1 MSGIVSDNLGR
12 SSGLVKS
19 AGGGGKVLQV
29 VTNTLTAP
37 ATTTAQDATFA
48 DTGLSAAITPATTSS
63 RILILVAI
71 GAVGRSVANRQAAFR
86 LDRSGTS
93 IGIGDEAGS
102 RGRVSFG
109 LAMAHIDRF
118 SPASFTWLDSPSST
132 SSLTYKV
139 EFSGAGGETQT
150 INAEDSPGTDNTDQ
164 PNSRSASSLTLI
176 EIGA

>member
-1 MSGIVSDNLGR
+1 MSGIIADNVGR

-29 VTNTLTAP
+29 VTDTLTTT
-37 ATTTAQDATFA
+37 ATTTVADATFA

-71 GAVGRSVANRQAAFR
+71 GAVGRDVANRQAAFR

-93 IGIGDEAGS
+93 IGIGDAAS
-102 RGRVSFG
+102 TRGRVSFG
-109 LAMAHIDRF
+109 LAMAHVDRY
-118 SPASFTWLDSPSST
+118 SPASFTWLDSPSSD

-139 EFSGAGGETQT
+139 EFSGSGGETQT
-150 INAEDSPGTDNTDQ
+150 INAEDSSGVDNNDQ
-164 PNSRSASSLTLI
+164 SNSRSASSLTLI